1 MRNKLRKLSSK
12 KVEEQV
18 YEWDLNQKMGIMPLG
33 ISLTQNI
40 GCVGKKSKNLETP
53 PFFESKNP

>member
-12 KVEEQV
+12 KVD
-18 YEWDLNQKMGIMPLG
+18 EWDLNQKMGIMPVG

-53 PFFESKNP
+53 PFFETKNP